1 MGYKLGIR
9 RNRENNRIKSIQSNC
24 LLLTMCEPKQFM
36 EVSKETWVFS
46 STDFILP
53 ERKQAKAMK
62 KKKKKEIPEETKIRR
77 SIDKSQHILLQP
89 PRSLCSF
96 PAVGISPMSM
106 ATMIEQKLV
115 NAVAY
120 ESFVLMR

>member
-1 MGYKLGIR
+1 
-9 RNRENNRIKSIQSNC
+9 
-24 LLLTMCEPKQFM
+24 M

-62 KKKKKEIPEETKIRR
+62 KKKKKEIPEKQKIRR

-89 PRSLCSF
+89 PRKSELTWQRLLAPDTCFWKNEDWNCIDGLSLDSRPLESGFELTWSCSR
-96 PAVGISPMSM
+96 ILL
-106 ATMIEQKLV
+106 KLV
-115 NAVAY
+115 
-120 ESFVLMR
+120 VLARYSNCTFSLNFLS